1 MQNIFFKNN
10 ITYPYTFYSST
21 LFLTNVIINF
31 YFKYYLYSF
40 LFLLLTISSLVHHS
54 NNTYSTYLCDQISI
68 IFVVLY
74 GLFICYNKIYKK
86 KYLNLFLILILFLS
100 TIFFYHY
107 GYKIEYYCF
116 SKDKNISD
124 SYHVLMHLISS
135 IGHHL
140 IVFM

>member
-1 MQNIFFKNN
+1 MENIF
-10 ITYPYTFYSST
+10 TYPITFYSSL
-21 LFLTNVIINF
+21 LFLTNVTIN
-31 YFKYYLYSF
+31 YYLKYYIYSF
-40 LFLLLTISSLVHHS
+40 LFLLLTISSLIHHS

-68 IFVVLY
+68 ICVVLY
-74 GLFICYNKIYKK
+74 GLFSCYNKIHKK

-107 GYKIEYYCF
+107 GYKIQYYCF
-116 SKDKNISD
+116 SKDKNISN

-135 IGHHL
+135 VGHHL